1 MAKALDIS
9 AFNAIYDA
17 HAKGV
22 YSTALRILGRP
33 SDAEDVTQDVFLR
46 FWQSPERFDASRS
59 PVGAFLRLMARSRAL
74 DLWRHDHA
82 SARARDRLEQRSA
95 RDDVHRDERPDEAV
109 EAAEQRE
116 TVVDALRRL
125 PADQREAVVL
135 AYWGGMTGREVA
147 SEAGVPFGTARSRIR
162 LGIEKL
168 RGDEAFAPSS
178 EAA

>member
-1 MAKALDIS
+1 MARALDIS
-9 AFNAIYDA
+9 AFNAAYEA

-22 YSTALRILGRP
+22 YSTALRILGKP

-59 PVGAFLRLMARSRAL
+59 PLGAFLRLMARSRAL
-74 DLWRHDHA
+74 DVWRHEHA
-82 SARARDRLEQRSA
+82 NTRAQERLEQRSA
-95 RDDVHRDERPDEAV
+95 RDDVHRDERPDEAA
-109 EAAEQRE
+109 EATEQRE
-116 TVVDALRRL
+116 VVRDALRRL

-162 LGIEKL
+162 LGLDKL
-168 RGDEAFAPSS
+168 RGDDAFAASG